1 MGLPPSFLKRGGL
14 MALSEVYT
22 TDCKWLGFSG
32 NALAIVGSKT
42 FNELFPADSTDFDES
57 VLLCCGS
64 TSQYL
69 NYGAYGSDG
78 YLKKNSGTPSI
89 VDGSAGR
96 TIAYLGACLIY
107 NTSSSYEYINISK
120 RKVNTYSGSYTGSW
134 DNVKNA
140 RFIID
145 CCNAGL
151 YGGAP
156 YSWDDFDYPAR
167 KNSCYH
173 FNGVYTKL
181 QYQYSTNSGAT
192 SSTSSQSAASIT
204 GDNRKR
210 ILKGALNT
218 YVTNYQSTMAD
229 NTSLASVEVTLM
241 FAFNIN
247 DEIILVRNPDNV
259 PLPLATGSKQYIT
272 IDGVNQYLTIGDSC
286 NASNT
291 NVLPDSDEKWSLWA
305 FGNWDG
311 GYWSNLWSAYYKTV
325 NAVFYIYNSTGI
337 RWLDY
342 ADAPANAGQFRSNV
356 NLGVM
361 NDAGIINH
369 TQWLHGEENIQN
381 SDNPNKSGNYDNI
394 PDRPGPTP
402 PGPGPYDDDPWHGA
416 TFSGV
421 GVGGIGAFARCYYMT
436 STELANLRSWM
447 GSINVPEGFNPMAQI
462 IGLSQLPVA
471 LSGDDSTTIQFVNS
485 SAVYDP
491 GVTTRVVDSGVT
503 TQYAMGLPIKYS
515 LGSVDITR
523 RMQER
528 GEPYLDYSCQIELY
542 LPLVGVFSLDTQAV
556 MGKTIEAEAVLDPI
570 SGTLAAYA
578 YVTRD
583 GEKLPIAYGS
593 TTIAVDLPIT
603 AQQYSMSKA
612 ALKQANAQ
620 LYSSLLSGALT
631 TLAAASAAGKASA
644 SGAGRSATASS
655 GLTPQNSFTQ
665 SASIAGSHAM
675 VSQTGNVFGSFME
688 WGRTIRQLSYGNNT
702 AIAGSFGG
710 SVAQWSYPFTAY
722 VKIIRP
728 RFEKPANYAHS
739 QGVPCIQTKRIGD
752 CTGFMQCVGVDVINI
767 DRATDLEKQAIAA
780 ALANG
785 VYAGGGG
792 E

>member
-1 MGLPPSFLKRGGL
+1 MGLPPSFLRGDYMAIATDIEVTWNNTIDATNKIGL
-14 MALSEVYT
+14 SKPFTELPADVWADNSVFVTAYNNPAAKFTKLSDGYPECRSKQDNCPWYLTGGIGYSNIAHNSDSIYLRSVILCVPSDYIYDTWNGNQGGRIRNNINNFRIVTSLDVGKNGVDVALTIQDNVVMSSTYTLKETINSSTSNGSITIGQATYKLLICDIYTVEGNYFLNVPYSFPGFVYDTNNGDGVMGLWAYDDTVNKMFSISPQIFPTDDGRISITGGATYNVNTWTNHLLPDIEGNADLKLYVSYVPWNWYLSVLGNVYYHLMNVSRYGLYFTYNNTKYKPIITQGVVTGYT
-22 TDCKWLGFSG
+22 TDLSI
-32 NALAIVGSKT
+32 A
-42 FNELFPADSTDFDES
+42 
-57 VLLCCGS
+57 
-64 TSQYL
+64 
-69 NYGAYGSDG
+69 SDID
-78 YLKKNSGTPSI
+78 NWT
-89 VDGSAGR
+89 
-96 TIAYLGACLIY
+96 
-107 NTSSSYEYINISK
+107 NTSGHNISPSPPPP
-120 RKVNTYSGSYTGSW
+120 V
-134 DNVKNA
+134 
-140 RFIID
+140 
-145 CCNAGL
+145 
-151 YGGAP
+151 
-156 YSWDDFDYPAR
+156 
-167 KNSCYH
+167 
-173 FNGVYTKL
+173 
-181 QYQYSTNSGAT
+181 
-192 SSTSSQSAASIT
+192 
-204 GDNRKR
+204 
-210 ILKGALNT
+210 
-218 YVTNYQSTMAD
+218 
-229 NTSLASVEVTLM
+229 
-241 FAFNIN
+241 
-247 DEIILVRNPDNV
+247 
-259 PLPLATGSKQYIT
+259 
-272 IDGVNQYLTIGDSC
+272 
-286 NASNT
+286 
-291 NVLPDSDEKWSLWA
+291 
-305 FGNWDG
+305 
-311 GYWSNLWSAYYKTV
+311 
-325 NAVFYIYNSTGI
+325 
-337 RWLDY
+337 
-342 ADAPANAGQFRSNV
+342 
-356 NLGVM
+356 
-361 NDAGIINH
+361 
-369 TQWLHGEENIQN
+369 
-381 SDNPNKSGNYDNI
+381 
-394 PDRPGPTP
+394 P
-402 PGPGPYDDDPWHGA
+402 PGPGYDDDPWSGA

-421 GVGGIGAFARCYYMT
+421 DVGGIGAFAKCYYMT

-462 IGLSQLPVA
+462 IGLSQVPVA

-542 LPLVGVFSLDTQAV
+542 LPLIGVFSLDTQAV

-593 TTIAVDLPIT
+593 TSIGVDLPVT

-631 TLAAASAAGKASA
+631 TIAAASAAGKASA

>member
-1 MGLPPSFLKRGGL
+1 MAIATDIEVNWYNTADVSNKIGL
-14 MALSEVYT
+14 
-22 TDCKWLGFSG
+22 
-32 NALAIVGSKT
+32 SKT
-42 FNELFPADSTDFDES
+42 LNQLSVNVFDDAD
-57 VLLCCGS
+57 
-64 TSQYL
+64 YL
-69 NYGAYGSDG
+69 VG
-78 YLKKNSGTPSI
+78 YTNKALKITKETNGVPHSNSPSNDAPWYLTGGTGYS
-89 VDGSAGR
+89 
-96 TIAYLGACLIY
+96 L
-107 NTSSSYEYINISK
+107 NTN
-120 RKVNTYSGSYTGSW
+120 N
-134 DNVKNA
+134 N
-140 RFIID
+140 
-145 CCNAGL
+145 
-151 YGGAP
+151 P
-156 YSWDDFDYPAR
+156 
-167 KNSCYH
+167 
-173 FNGVYTKL
+173 NGVYYRTILFAVPNDWYFGFTDSIRSNNSQLRIVTKL
-181 QYQYSTNSGAT
+181 DLRKNKVYLATTETVKSQLTLSPDIKVNESIENTTADGTFYIGGGLYYLTAADIYITDNGYYVKFPWLIDHMYRNFNPVYGEGAYYCANYDIDSSYNYSVTCQWFANLDWII
-192 SSTSSQSAASIT
+192 AAGVGNYYNIET
-204 GDNRKR
+204 WNNTELDVVPDIDNEDIKFFASF
-210 ILKGALNT
+210 ILYGS
-218 YVTNYQSTMAD
+218 YYWHCSVRY
-229 NTSLASVEVTLM
+229 SVEYAILM
-241 FAFNIN
+241 CACYGMYFEWNGT
-247 DEIILVRNPDNV
+247 
-259 PLPLATGSKQYIT
+259 PLKPI
-272 IDGVNQYLTIGDSC
+272 
-286 NASNT
+286 
-291 NVLPDSDEKWSLWA
+291 
-305 FGNWDG
+305 
-311 GYWSNLWSAYYKTV
+311 
-325 NAVFYIYNSTGI
+325 
-337 RWLDY
+337 
-342 ADAPANAGQFRSNV
+342 
-356 NLGVM
+356 
-361 NDAGIINH
+361 IIN
-369 TQWLHGEENIQN
+369 GEVTGYTDDMTVESDIDNWTDISGHNI
-381 SDNPNKSGNYDNI
+381 S
-394 PDRPGPTP
+394 PTPPPPVP
-402 PGPGPYDDDPWHGA
+402 PGPGYDDDPWSGA

-421 GVGGIGAFARCYYMT
+421 GVGGIGAFAKCYYMT

-515 LGSVDITR
+515 LGSVDVTR

-542 LPLVGVFSLDTQAV
+542 LPLIGVFSLDTQAV

-631 TLAAASAAGKASA
+631 TIAAASAAGKASA

-728 RFEKPANYAHS
+728 RFEKPRNYAHS